1 MSLIATILH
10 RTTQAGLVPACCVLL
25 LSAAAVSAQDQGQ
38 QATPPVPARDS
49 VFADREV
56 IASDSIP
63 DPWRMLGAL
72 TTEAAERAVD
82 LGKMDRRFV
91 QYRSLS
97 ELLIRAT
104 PYQPLSHGGNAQHN
118 AISVMGGYN
127 ADLGVSVNGRTV
139 MDPWSS
145 AMHLSQIAPEGA
157 ERIEILTGVHAVG
170 LAAQPTLS
178 AINVQEIVHNTAT
191 PYTALWY
198 TQGGGDVIA
207 ADVEL
212 SQNVGP
218 GMNATLGVRR
228 SGAQGRYLNTE
239 YDVWNIRAGLRWA
252 FTDLSHLH
260 VSYQLSSL
268 NTGLWGGLRTVVDLN
283 TLTERTSPPVFNELK
298 DESRRHDLT
307 ATFLHAFD
315 EDTTHLITAQVYGSV
330 NNMLRLRDT
339 TLRVHEEDAGGPITF
354 NGLHSGVLVRSDHQF
369 SFARLRLGVGA
380 DLFSV
385 NATPYTQ
392 AVDDVRPQ
400 VFGHLRLPVST
411 GLTAIGALRFSLAHG
426 IPLIGG
432 GAGIEVRISEKT
444 LFSADVSR
452 MQRAPSATEGI
463 MLDPESHLL
472 ASAMLKG
479 IIGDVSVMGQAF
491 YRTVS
496 SPFITS
502 TDRDSDQLIRSTSTI
517 NGDVWSQTGLVGQA
531 RWESTWLD
539 VRPVIRIHLDPD
551 AQTWQRFPTFSG
563 ELSAAFV
570 YRVGKNSV
578 RLGGVGRFLTSFAPQ
593 QYVPTTWTYTDPVTS
608 QNLVGNGLDVFLTAI
623 LGNASIRASYENVF
637 ASRWYTTSV
646 APEII
651 QDIRLSVTW
660 SFFD

>member
-1 MSLIATILH
+1 MTITQ
-10 RTTQAGLVPACCVLL
+10 RITQAGLVPACCVLI
-25 LSAAAVSAQDQGQ
+25 AASTAATAQDQGQ

-49 VFADREV
+49 VFAERT
-56 IASDSIP
+56 ITASDSIP
-63 DPWRMLGAL
+63 DPWRTLGTL
-72 TTEAAERAVD
+72 TTESAERTID

-118 AISVMGGYN
+118 AISVLGGYN
-127 ADLGVSVNGRTV
+127 ADLSISVGGRTV
-139 MDPWSS
+139 VDPWSN
-145 AMHLSQIAPEGA
+145 AMHLAQIAPEGA

-170 LAAQPTLS
+170 LAPQPSLS
-178 AINVQEIVHNTAT
+178 AINVQEIIHNTPT

-212 SQNVGP
+212 SQNVGL
-218 GMNATLGVRR
+218 GMNVTLGVRR
-228 SGAQGRYLNTE
+228 SGAVGRYLNTE
-239 YDVWNIRAGLRWA
+239 YDVWNVRAGFRWA
-252 FTDLSHLH
+252 LADLTHLQF
-260 VSYQLSSL
+260 SYHFASL
-268 NTGLWGGLRTVVDLN
+268 NTGLWGGLRTIVDLN
-283 TLTERTSPPVFNELK
+283 SLTERTSPPVFNQLK

-315 EDTTHLITAQVYGSV
+315 EDTTHMVSAQVYGSV

-339 TLRVHEEDAGGPITF
+339 TLRVNEDDRGGPVTF
-354 NGLHSGVLVRSDHQF
+354 HGLHSGVLVRSDHRF

-380 DLFSV
+380 DLLSV

-392 AVDDVRPQ
+392 DLDDVRPQ
-400 VFGHLRLPVST
+400 AFGHLRVPLAA
-411 GLTAIGALRFSLAHG
+411 GLTAIGALRLSVAHG
-426 IPLIGG
+426 VPLIGG
-432 GAGIEVRISEKT
+432 GAGLEMRLSEQAVI
-444 LFSADVSR
+444 SADLSR
-452 MQRAPSATEGI
+452 MQRAPSATEGTA
-463 MLDPESHLL
+463 LDPEDHLL
-472 ASAMLKG
+472 ATASLKG
-479 IIGDVSVMGQAF
+479 TIGNVAVLAQAF
-491 YRTVS
+491 YRSISQPLVT
-496 SPFITS
+496 T
-502 TDRDSDQLIRSTSTI
+502 TDRDAEQFIRTTSTG
-517 NGDVWSQTGLVGQA
+517 NGPAWSQTGLITQA
-531 RWESTWLD
+531 RWEHTWVD
-539 VRPVIRIHLDPD
+539 IRPVLRFHLDPGT
-551 AQTWQRFPTFSG
+551 AGSQRFPTVSG

-593 QYVPTTWTYTDPVTS
+593 QYVPTTWTYTEPVAN
-608 QNLVGNGLDVFLTAI
+608 QGLVGNGLDVFLTAI
-623 LGNASIRASYENVF
+623 LGNASIRASYEKVF